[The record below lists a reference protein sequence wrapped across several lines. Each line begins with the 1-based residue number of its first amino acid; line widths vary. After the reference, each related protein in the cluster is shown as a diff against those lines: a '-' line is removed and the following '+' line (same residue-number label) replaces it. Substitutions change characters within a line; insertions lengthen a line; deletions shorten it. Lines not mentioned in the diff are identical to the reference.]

1 MRFAISILASLLAI
15 APLDA
20 RTAQHEPR
28 LARIRPMQKDGARLL
43 ADGIAQSATFR
54 RLVEHLE
61 HSNIIVYVELRP
73 DMPINRG
80 GTLRFLARSTTDTF
94 LRIHLN
100 RVFTGR
106 TLIALLGHELQ
117 HAVEVAEA
125 GGVGSVAEL
134 RALYQRLGEKRGADQ
149 YDTAAARRAGYIVRE
164 ELSHHI
170 ADARLAMADDRALTE
185 MEDLGQPADGAV
197 TPAMDSIPAAGSVG
211 AGATNTGLVRQ

>member
-20 RTAQHEPR
+20 RTEQHEPR

-61 HSNIIVYVELRP
+61 HSNVIVYVELRP

-106 TLIALLGHELQ
+106 TLIALLGASQARCGLP
-117 HAVEVAEA
+117 
-125 GGVGSVAEL
+125 G
-134 RALYQRLGEKRGADQ
+134 RAFA
-149 YDTAAARRAGYIVRE
+149 DTAEVRHGMAPAFLHWRYTRATATATSPVATAAR
-164 ELSHHI
+164 
-170 ADARLAMADDRALTE
+170 ARKST
-185 MEDLGQPADGAV
+185 V
-197 TPAMDSIPAAGSVG
+197 W
-211 AGATNTGLVRQ
+211 N